1 MEKTDIAFLSAA
13 ELSRLIK
20 RKEVSPVEATE
31 AYLERIDRVDGKLNS
46 YITVCHEEA
55 LEAARQAEQA
65 ITRGDYLGP
74 MHGIPVSVKDQFN
87 TKAIRTTGG
96 STILAEHVPDED
108 ATVIAKLREA
118 GAILLGK
125 LNMSEF
131 AMGDALH
138 HPYGTP
144 HNPWD
149 LERSPGTSSSG
160 SAAATAAFLCATSL
174 GEDTGGSIRGPAS
187 FCGLVGLRPSQGRIS
202 RYGMLGAVWSMDT
215 PGPIS
220 RTVEDCAMTLGAIA
234 GYDPKDPYTWNTPVP
249 DYGHEPD
256 GNIKGIKVGVIS
268 ERVHSDMVEPDIKG
282 GVIKAIALLG
292 EQGAEVETVSLPLED
307 HGYVIFNAIHKTEL
321 ASIHHRWIRE
331 RLKDFDHNIQIRQI
345 IGSITPAQAYYK
357 AQKLRSLL
365 RQQTL
370 ELLKRVD
377 VLVLPTS
384 SIPASIISTSAVVSS
399 KEDAKAA
406 LFPRRFL
413 TGASLA
419 GLPAISVPCGFTSSQ
434 PPGSGGAMLPFG
446 LQIVGRPFEEGTV
459 MKVAHA
465 YERNT
470 TWHTM
475 RPPAA

>member
-1 MEKTDIAFLSAA
+1 M
-13 ELSRLIK
+13 
-20 RKEVSPVEATE
+20 
-31 AYLERIDRVDGKLNS
+31 
-46 YITVCHEEA
+46 
-55 LEAARQAEQA
+55 
-65 ITRGDYLGP
+65 
-74 MHGIPVSVKDQFN
+74 
-87 TKAIRTTGG
+87 
-96 STILAEHVPDED
+96 
-108 ATVIAKLREA
+108 
-118 GAILLGK
+118 
-125 LNMSEF
+125 
-131 AMGDALH
+131 
-138 HPYGTP
+138 
-144 HNPWD
+144 
-149 LERSPGTSSSG
+149 
-160 SAAATAAFLCATSL
+160 
-174 GEDTGGSIRGPAS
+174 
-187 FCGLVGLRPSQGRIS
+187 
-202 RYGMLGAVWSMDT
+202 
-215 PGPIS
+215 
-220 RTVEDCAMTLGAIA
+220 
-234 GYDPKDPYTWNTPVP
+234 
-249 DYGHEPD
+249 
-256 GNIKGIKVGVIS
+256 GVIS

-446 LQIVGRPFEEGTV
+446 LQIVGRPFEEGDGDEGGPRIRT
-459 MKVAHA
+459 
-465 YERNT
+465 
-470 TWHTM
+470 
-475 RPPAA
+475 